1 MGKPPGP
8 LSGPLCKEGGSDMAF
23 STLIF
28 LFAFLPVSL
37 ILYHIM
43 PARTPKNAILLVLSL
58 VFYAWGA
65 PEYFV
70 ILLFSVLFN
79 YCAGLYIANSPD
91 GESRHGTA
99 RKNGGLVFAVVVNVA
114 LLCFFKYWTG
124 FLGLL
129 NSILPAPL
137 PVRELP
143 LPIGLSFYT
152 FSVLSYL
159 FDVYRKK
166 CPVQRN
172 LMNFALYV
180 TFFPKVISGPI
191 VSYTD
196 MAEQLQSHRVDRE
209 LFGEGVILFLTG
221 LGKKLL
227 LADGLSAAFYAMQAL
242 PGDSISVATAWLA
255 SIFYS
260 LMLYFDFSGYSDMA
274 IGLGKMFGFNMA
286 KNFDYPYI
294 SASITEFWR
303 RWHIS
308 LGSWFR
314 DYVYFPLGGSRVTTG
329 KVLRNLLIVWLLTG
343 IWHGSTLT
351 FVFWGMIHGFA
362 QILEKYPLKGLLEKT
377 PKFLRWLGT
386 MLLVNVAWVFFS
398 APTVGDAFLW
408 VGRMVGIGTT
418 GLVDATAKYYFAGN
432 ALLLLFAL
440 IACAPTAKN
449 VALRLVTGPGKVRK
463 IVVVVFYAALLCLCI
478 AAMMNATYSTFL
490 YFQF

>member
-1 MGKPPGP
+1 
-8 LSGPLCKEGGSDMAF
+8 MAF

-43 PARTPKNAILLVLSL
+43 PARTPKNAMLLILSL

-65 PEYFV
+65 PEYLV
-70 ILLFSVLFN
+70 ILLFSILFN
-79 YCAGLYIANSPD
+79 FCAGLYLAGTPEQ
-91 GESRHGTA
+91 ESRHGSA
-99 RKNGGLVFAVVVNVA
+99 RPIGGLVFAVAVNLT

-137 PVRELP
+137 PARELP

-172 LMNFALYV
+172 LMTFALYV

-191 VSYTD
+191 ITYRD
-196 MAEQLQSHRVDRE
+196 MADQLQARRVDRE

-227 LADGLSAAFYAMQAL
+227 LADGLSTAFYAMQAL

-255 SIFYS
+255 SICYS
-260 LMLYFDFSGYSDMA
+260 LMLYLDFSGYSDMA
-274 IGLGKMFGFNMA
+274 IGLGKMFGFQMA

-294 SASITEFWR
+294 SSSITEFWR

-314 DYVYFPLGGSRVTTG
+314 DYVYFPLGGSRVKKG
-329 KVLRNLLIVWLLTG
+329 KILRNLLIVWLLTG

-351 FVFWGMIHGFA
+351 FVLWGLIHGLA
-362 QILEKYPLKGLLEKT
+362 QILEKYPLRGMLEKT
-377 PKFLRWLGT
+377 PKCLRWLGT

-408 VGRMVGIGTT
+408 AGRMLGIGAA

-432 ALLLLFAL
+432 VLLLLIAL
-440 IACAPTAKN
+440 AACGPWAKN
-449 VALRLVTGPGKVRK
+449 LALRLAVGPGTGRKVA
-463 IVVVVFYAALLCLCI
+463 VVVFYTALLCLCV